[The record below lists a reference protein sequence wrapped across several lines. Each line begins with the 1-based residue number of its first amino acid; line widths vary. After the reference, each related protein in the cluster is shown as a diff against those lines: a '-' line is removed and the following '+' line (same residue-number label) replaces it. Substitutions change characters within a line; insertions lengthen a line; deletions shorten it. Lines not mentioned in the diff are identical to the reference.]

1 MAPEPLLR
9 LSGVTKTFGGITA
22 LKDVSLSVTRGEIGG
37 IIGPNGAGKT
47 TVFNV
52 ITGAYSVDLGV
63 IKLGNQRIGGLKPYR
78 IARLGIARTFQNIR
92 LFASMTV
99 WEHLLVAQSGPALR
113 SLLPPE
119 LSNARAKQ
127 RAGEVLTLLGLE
139 AYRNRLAK
147 SLPYG
152 LQRKVEI
159 GRALT
164 AAPQLLLLDEPVAG
178 MNPDESEALRQLVL
192 RLKEMGLTILLIEH
206 DMPFVMRLCDYL
218 YVLDFGSV
226 IASGDPASVRQNP
239 AVIDAYIGQEAD
251 VVG

>member
-1 MAPEPLLR
+1 MAAEPLLR
-9 LSGVTKTFGGITA
+9 LSGVTKSFGGITA
-22 LKDVSLSVTRGEIGG
+22 LKDVSLSIERGQIGG

-52 ITGAYSVDLGV
+52 ITGAYSVDAGTVTLGS
-63 IKLGNQRIGGLKPYR
+63 LCIGALKPHR

-119 LSNARAKQ
+119 RSNSQARQ

-159 GRALT
+159 ARALT
-164 AAPQLLLLDEPVAG
+164 AAPRILLLDEPVAG
-178 MNPDESEALRQLVL
+178 MNQDESEDLRQVVL

-226 IASGDPASVRQNP
+226 IASGDPASVRRNP

-251 VVG
+251 AVG

>member
-1 MAPEPLLR
+1 MAPDPLLR
-9 LSGVTKTFGGITA
+9 LSGVTKSFGGITA
-22 LKDVSLSVTRGEIGG
+22 LKDVSLSITRGEIGG

-47 TVFNV
+47 TIFNV
-52 ITGAYSVDLGV
+52 ITGAYRLDGGAVTLASR
-63 IKLGNQRIGGLKPYR
+63 RIDGLKPYR

-99 WEHLLVAQSGPALR
+99 WEHLLVGQSGPALR

-119 LSNARAKQ
+119 LSNSQARQ

-159 GRALT
+159 ARALT
-164 AAPQLLLLDEPVAG
+164 AAPQILLLDEPVAG
-178 MNPDESEALRQLVL
+178 MNQDESEDLRQLVL
-192 RLKEMGLTILLIEH
+192 RLKETGLTILLIEH

-226 IASGDPASVRQNP
+226 IASGDPASVRRNP

-251 VVG
+251 AVG